1 MPTGQGAVEDPDE
14 EGDVTARRGR
24 WWRLAAPVVLVAFAV
39 GVGSNPA
46 GAAAPSFGSEPPE
59 RLYTLVNTA
68 IAFDDVQ
75 DPISGDYRNLD
86 ITATA
91 DDCNPV
97 SPAFALGGCARVQ
110 LDVNAGTLAVDVSAK
125 PAGYPWDRPTPGGA
139 IVTDSTNNDGTGGS
153 VSLNGDADQI
163 DAALDTLAWTPPTDY
178 ANTDGTPA
186 VLTVLVVDGNAP
198 GDSVTHYVELRVDQ
212 VNDGPDLTVPAAPVN
227 VAVDTEVYLPA
238 VAPGINDLGD
248 LSVADPDIEDVAG
261 NKMLLVM

>member
-125 PAGYPWDRPTPGGA
+125 PAGYPSPTA
-139 IVTDSTNNDGTGGS
+139 
-153 VSLNGDADQI
+153 
-163 DAALDTLAWTPPTDY
+163 PT
-178 ANTDGTPA
+178 TT
-186 VLTVLVVDGNAP
+186 
-198 GDSVTHYVELRVDQ
+198 
-212 VNDGPDLTVPAAPVN
+212 APVG
-227 VAVDTEVYLPA
+227 A
-238 VAPGINDLGD
+238 
-248 LSVADPDIEDVAG
+248 
-261 NKMLLVM
+261 